1 MIELLI
7 TCFPLLIRIAYLRW
21 RKREISVY
29 SVHRAVFIWMMLFFT
44 LIFTIEYYHPDTGN
58 ALIPFR
64 VVPVVAEEGGTVTQI
79 YVVAGQHVD
88 PGDILFT
95 VDDVN
100 ERARV
105 EEAKA
110 RISEVNAQVAEVQS
124 QIPSAQDEVAAAQA
138 DLASAQLTLTN
149 LERLGQENS
158 PAYAE
163 DNYLRAKDRFDAA
176 TATLHQT
183 QQAVVSLQIQI
194 DDVLPAQLAAATAS
208 LASAQA
214 DLDKTRITS
223 EVAGRIDQLT
233 LNVGDRAGR
242 FAMTPA
248 MVIVPDITPSNP
260 LEIVGGFSQTNQAV
274 LHTGMAAEVACKT
287 NINNAMTDS
296 VFPARIT
303 RIQNA
308 IATGQVGP
316 SGTLLQPSQRPGTG
330 DLVVYASLVYP
341 EHEKMLVEGS
351 RCILQAYTTHIGGS
365 LQGTFWGELIQA
377 WAIEKAVV
385 MRMKVWL
392 MLFVGTGLAGD

>member
-29 SVHRAVFIWMMLFFT
+29 NVHRAVFIWMILFFM
-44 LIFTIEYYHPDTGN
+44 LIFTIEYYHPDSGN

-64 VVPVVAEEGGTVTQI
+64 VVPVVAEEGGTVTEI

-105 EEAKA
+105 QEAKA
-110 RISEVNAQVAEVQS
+110 RVSEVNAQVTEVQS

-138 DLASAQLTLTN
+138 DLASAQLTLSN

-163 DNYLRAKDRFDAA
+163 DNYLRAKDRFDSA
-176 TATLHQT
+176 TAKVHQT
-183 QQAVVSLQIQI
+183 EQAVVSLQIQI
-194 DDVLPAQLAAATAS
+194 DDVLPAQLAAAKAS
-208 LASAQA
+208 LESAQA

-248 MVIVPDITPSNP
+248 MVIVPDITEANP

-274 LHTGMAAEVACKT
+274 LHVGMPAEVACKP
-287 NINNAMTDS
+287 NINNAMTDA

-303 RIQNA
+303 RIQSS

-351 RCILQAYTTHIGGS
+351 RCILQVYTTHIGGS
-365 LQGTFWGELIQA
+365 MQGTFFGDLIEA
-377 WAIEKAVV
+377 WAIEKALI

-392 MLFVGTGLAGD
+392 MLFVGTGLAGG